1 MKELKS
7 KKTGLVQVLSEEDY
21 ARMVNSGNI
30 DMKRFIVTDLKGRT
44 IIPALKVPEEVK
56 PNKTKK

>member
-30 DMKRFIVTDLKGRT
+30 DMKRFTVTDLRSRT
-44 IIPALKVPEEVK
+44 IIPSMKVPEEVK